1 MSEVMLA
8 GALEEVGDHLLG
20 VGQGWADTAL
30 ALILA
35 VLVAVKIGQKF
46 SIKAGIGAAIG
57 MVLCLGIYDSRQ
69 DLRDDVKDEITTVGV
84 GVSTERAPLG
94 RGALPHSPAGKAVGG
109 EGGVVA

>member
-8 GALEEVGDHLLG
+8 GALEQVGDHLLG
-20 VGQGWADTAL
+20 VGQGWADAAL

-35 VLVAVKIGQKF
+35 VLVGVKVAQKF

-69 DLRDDVKDEITTVGV
+69 ELRDDVKDEITTVG
-84 GVSTERAPLG
+84 SAPLEQV
-94 RGALPHSPAGKAVGG
+94 PAGRISAVSLPAGPVG
-109 EGGVVA
+109 AEGGGAA